1 LSELTDR
8 RRFIGYAAAVL
19 YVLSFIFPWFTIRA
33 NRMALA
39 ESVSLYRLG
48 PVWIAVLLSTAV
60 AVSGQM
66 SLNHTRIQSASIIA
80 SALMSAVIPFGLIH
94 QVYSVY
100 AESILPAG
108 RIGVSAGWY
117 LFIGGGI
124 LQLIPKKRPR
134 YSLAAAGTVAAASV
148 LFLYY
153 AGSLEM
159 VGIVREAM
167 TQSRRIPGELLQHIR
182 IVFTSVFIST
192 IAGIPAAIAAYR
204 NRKVRTVLF
213 SVFNVL
219 QTIPAIALFGLMIAP
234 LAFLGRSFPVL
245 REAGLRGIG
254 NTPAIIALAV
264 YGLYPVMRNSFTALS
279 RPDGGV
285 IDAARGMG
293 MSIMQEWRMVRIPLA
308 APIML
313 NGIRIAAIQTTGN
326 AVLAKL
332 IGGSGLGVFV
342 FEGLGQASADLVLL
356 GMGITVILTLVLD
369 MLLNAGIRAAT
380 PKPLRFA
387 ETASNL

>member
-1 LSELTDR
+1 
-8 RRFIGYAAAVL
+8 
-19 YVLSFIFPWFTIRA
+19 
-33 NRMALA
+33 MALA
-39 ESVSLYRLG
+39 ESVTLYSLG
-48 PVWIAVLLSTAV
+48 PLWAAVLLSA
-60 AVSGQM
+60 ALAALGQM
-66 SLNHTRIQSASIIA
+66 FFRQSRGQSASIVA
-80 SALMSAVIPFGLIH
+80 SALISAAVPFLLIH
-94 QVYSVY
+94 RVYMFH
-100 AESILPAG
+100 AESIEPAG

-117 LFIGGGI
+117 LFIAAGV

-134 YSLAAAGTVAAASV
+134 FSLLAAGAAAAAS
-148 LFLYY
+148 LIFLY
-153 AGSLEM
+153 AGESLSM
-159 VGIVREAM
+159 VGIVKEAM

-192 IAGIPAAIAAYR
+192 ISGIPAAIAAYR
-204 NRKVRTVLF
+204 NPKVRTVLF

-234 LAFLGRSFPVL
+234 LAFLGRTFPLL

-293 MSIMQEWRMVRIPLA
+293 MSITQEWRMVRIPLA

-380 PKPLRFA
+380 PKPLRYA
-387 ETASNL
+387 EASA